1 MSADGGS
8 KKITS
13 LLVVVLVVLM
23 PVAFFVGFF
32 VGKNFVN
39 ADLPGFKLQPGEAKQ
54 VQIYTDYGTYNNCN
68 GFGETD
74 FNMEKTR
81 NKTVSYTISSTG
93 NITLNAA
100 AVTSKVELTIG
111 RNSGEVLSDS
121 AKISV
126 PVPQGRAV
134 RIDILWTEDVG
145 TGNILDSNDQVVGY
159 YQVPTNLSYEI
170 RQNDIPCQVVQQSS
184 LTSALNPPSFTAGN
198 FVNVSFSGGKS
209 RGKRLS
215 ARQDPID
222 AAFNFSG
229 NNNDW
234 SAYTENFD
242 GVNMA
247 LVPAGCMQM
256 GSTEDQLNY
265 IASLGL
271 GDPDTFW
278 DELNGTVECV
288 DEPFWID
295 QYEVTNDQF
304 AGFGGTANRESFR
317 SDPGSPRENITWYEA
332 EAYCE
337 SRGGALPTE
346 LQWEFAARGPDALI
360 FPWGNEFDDTKVAYS
375 GNESRTVDGYVY
387 ADGAS
392 WVGALNMSGN
402 VWEWTASLYGLFP
415 DSELEGSSEFRVI
428 RGGSIYIEDSVHA
441 ENRAGSFPDDS
452 NSLRGFRCAR
462 PIS

>member
-1 MSADGGS
+1 MSAAGGS
-8 KKITS
+8 KKFAP
-13 LLVVVLVVLM
+13 LLVVVLLPVV
-23 PVAFFVGFF
+23 FFGGFF

-54 VQIYTDYGTYNNCN
+54 VQIYTDYGTYNNCK

-93 NITLNAA
+93 NITLNAE
-100 AVTSKVELTIG
+100 VVSSKVELTIG
-111 RNSGEVLSDS
+111 RTRGETLTDTAS
-121 AKISV
+121 ISV
-126 PVPQGRAV
+126 PVAQGRAV

-159 YQVPTNLSYEI
+159 YQAPTNLSYEI
-170 RQNDIPCQVVQQSS
+170 RQNDIPCQVSQQA
-184 LTSALNPPSFTAGN
+184 LTSYVPNQSDYR
-198 FVNVSFSGGKS
+198 VQVSFSGGKS

-242 GVNMA
+242 GVAMA

-278 DELNGTVECV
+278 DELNGSVECV

-295 QYEVTNDQF
+295 QYEVTNEQF
-304 AGFGGTANRESFR
+304 AGFGGAANRESFR

-337 SRGGALPTE
+337 SRGGSLPTE

-415 DSELEGSSEFRVI
+415 DAALEGSSEFRVI